1 MFAHSA
7 VDYCVP
13 LQKYGAVAGSDQKR
27 GGDDLGSAAGESGR
41 SSNQPAGQLPSALLP
56 EEVLMY
62 HRASSRLAELCVV
75 LEQ

>member
-1 MFAHSA
+1 
-7 VDYCVP
+7 
-13 LQKYGAVAGSDQKR
+13 VAASSNQR

-41 SSNQPAGQLPSALLP
+41 SSNQPAGQLPSSLMP